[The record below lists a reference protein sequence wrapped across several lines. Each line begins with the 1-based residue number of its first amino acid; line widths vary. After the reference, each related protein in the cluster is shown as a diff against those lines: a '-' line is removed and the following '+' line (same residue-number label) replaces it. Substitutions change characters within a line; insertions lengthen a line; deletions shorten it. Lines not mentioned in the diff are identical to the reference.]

1 MTIEELEARLEVA
14 TRERDEERKQHARA
28 IYEANC
34 HILQLTDSLNAA
46 TRERDEARAELAD
59 LTNEWAARRCE
70 CGADDFCKIA
80 QERNEARAEV
90 DRLTDASTHWQV
102 MLKREM
108 EEVEWLKRA
117 YEHIRKIHL
126 FSYAAGEQRGARTM
140 REACASK
147 LSERAFAIAP
157 EDAAK
162 TVREMPIPEEP

>member
-1 MTIEELEARLEVA
+1 MNEHRG
-14 TRERDEERKQHARA
+14 RA

-46 TRERDEARAELAD
+46 TRERDEAR
-59 LTNEWAARRCE
+59 NEVA
-70 CGADDFCKIA
+70 
-80 QERNEARAEV
+80 
-90 DRLTDASTHWQV
+90 RLTEASTHWQV
-102 MLKREM
+102 MLKREI